1 MMKMINASRVPVL
14 AGGVK
19 ARYDLC
25 RREMKADECVAS
37 NALLQSHQLTPETG
51 GALPR
56 SVARA

>member
-25 RREMKADECVAS
+25 RREMKADECVA
-37 NALLQSHQLTPETG
+37 AKPLLRSH
-51 GALPR
+51 
-56 SVARA
+56 